1 MGDDPRRPQGAW
13 QPHTDG
19 RGEYGGERGPHPGN
33 AGPFEGDER
42 GAADEQKRVAI
53 RRRLSLSGPPAAGV
67 AGRSLT
73 SDALG
78 GGATSGSADVE
89 DAALREDDD
98 DQDDERCGD
107 GSGGGGG
114 GGGGASNEGA
124 DAKADAK
131 EARKQRNRESA
142 HRSRIRRNAMLDEM
156 QLSLKHLM
164 KENALLRRQL
174 AACTHDPRHLV
185 PEGAGG
191 VMHGMDGGGGGHP
204 GALVGGYHGAPP
216 ALGGGGGGLHP
227 AVNGGRPP
235 SPLRARGR
243 RSRLLPSPLTDAE
256 KAEGAPPY
264 RRQPRPYG

>member
-1 MGDDPRRPQGAW
+1 
-13 QPHTDG
+13 
-19 RGEYGGERGPHPGN
+19 
-33 AGPFEGDER
+33 
-42 GAADEQKRVAI
+42 
-53 RRRLSLSGPPAAGV
+53 
-67 AGRSLT
+67 LT
-73 SDALG
+73 SGGLG
-78 GGATSGSADVE
+78 GGTNSGSADGD
-89 DAALREDDD
+89 DAARREDDD

-114 GGGGASNEGA
+114 GGGASNEGV

-156 QLSLKHLM
+156 QLRLKHFQ
-164 KENALLRRQL
+164 KENALLRQQL

-185 PEGAGG
+185 PVGGGG
-191 VMHGMDGGGGGHP
+191 VVHGMDGAVGGHP
-204 GALVGGYHGAPP
+204 GGLVGGYHGAPS

-264 RRQPRPYG
+264 RRQPRSYG

>member
-1 MGDDPRRPQGAW
+1 MGHKTWDFSLDVLVGQGAW

-19 RGEYGGERGPHPGN
+19 HGEYGGERGPHPGN

-53 RRRLSLSGPPAAGV
+53 RRRLSLSGSPAAGL

-78 GGATSGSADVE
+78 GSGTSGSADVE

-98 DQDDERCGD
+98 DQDDEPCGD
-107 GSGGGGG
+107 GSGS

-124 DAKADAK
+124 DTKADAK
-131 EARKQRNRESA
+131 EIRKQRNRESA
-142 HRSRIRRNAMLDEM
+142 YRSRIRRNAMFDQM

-164 KENALLRRQL
+164 EENALLRRQL
-174 AACTHDPRHLV
+174 AACTHDPRHLA
-185 PEGAGG
+185 PKGAGG
-191 VMHGMDGGGGGHP
+191 
-204 GALVGGYHGAPP
+204 A

-227 AVNGGRPP
+227 AVNGGRAPP
-235 SPLRARGR
+235 PLRARGR
-243 RSRLLPSPLTDAE
+243 RWHLLPSPSTDAE